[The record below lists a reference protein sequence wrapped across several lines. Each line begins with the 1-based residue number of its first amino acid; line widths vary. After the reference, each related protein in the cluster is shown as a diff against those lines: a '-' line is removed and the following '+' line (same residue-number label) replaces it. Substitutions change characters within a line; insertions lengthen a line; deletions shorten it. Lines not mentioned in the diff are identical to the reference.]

1 MAIDV
6 GTEATER
13 AKNGSGSTT
22 LITAVNPVNANG
34 TITQIEAWWTNDS
47 SVCYLGLAYNTSGNN
62 LIFRSHVHIGGV
74 ASGAKQTYSG
84 LSLDTQ
90 TGDFIGCYLLNAG
103 VKWSDEASGD
113 YWYASG
119 INYVDEDSHAY
130 TLDSITGLYVSL
142 YGTGTETA
150 VGGEKVISMGF
161 IGDNPKISNVK
172 VLKNTGWEHH
182 AVKINKATGWI

>member
-13 AKNGSGSTT
+13 AKNGSVSNTI
-22 LITAVNPVNANG
+22 ITAVNPVNANG
-34 TITQIEAWWTNDS
+34 TITQIEAWWTANS
-47 SVCYLGLAYNTSGNN
+47 SVCNLGLAYNTSGAN
-62 LIFRSHVHIGGV
+62 LTFRSHVHIGCA

-90 TGDFIGCYLLNAG
+90 TGDYIGCYLLNAG

-119 INYVDEDSHAY
+119 LNYVDEDSHVYA
-130 TLDSITGLYVSL
+130 LDNITGLHVSL

-150 VGGEKVISMGF
+150 AGGQ
-161 IGDNPKISNVK
+161 P
-172 VLKNTGWEHH
+172 LKNVFGRPFR
-182 AVKINKATGWI
+182 GCFR